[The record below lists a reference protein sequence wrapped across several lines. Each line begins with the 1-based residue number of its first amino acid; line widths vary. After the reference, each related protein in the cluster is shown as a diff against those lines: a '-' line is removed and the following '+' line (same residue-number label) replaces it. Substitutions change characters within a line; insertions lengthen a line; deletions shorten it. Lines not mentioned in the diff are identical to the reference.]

1 MSLNINSFFNK
12 FKIRIIT
19 EKVITN
25 SNLESIQ
32 FEHDIKMLNNN
43 MNRRKLLI
51 RER

>member
-19 EKVITN
+19 EQVITN

-43 MNRRKLLI
+43 MNRKKLLI